1 MLRTEFQSLLDN
13 RILVLDGA
21 MGTMIQRY
29 CPGCENSELLN
40 IEHPEIISRI
50 HSEYI
55 DAGADIIECNSFSAN
70 KISQAAHGLCEKAR
84 SMAFEAA
91 RIAREAADKAGR
103 RVFVAGSMGP
113 TNKSLTLAQDAD
125 NPSFREYS
133 FDEMADSYAGQ
144 IRALIDGGVDMIVV
158 ETCFDALNCK
168 AALYAASLVREEYLR
183 KGKYPERFGNEPIP
197 AIVSVSV
204 SDRSGRTLT
213 GQTLEAFYTSVR
225 HYPLLAFGLNC
236 SLGAAAMSSLIE
248 DVSRFSDLPL
258 ICFPNAGM
266 PNEMGAYDQ
275 TPDQFASEVRGLAQR
290 GLLNIA
296 GGCCGTTPSHIAK
309 LAEAIKDLP
318 QRNSFGSPSTGELVA
333 SGLETVH
340 IDLETRNFTNIGERT
355 NVAGSRK
362 FAKLISAGDY
372 ETALKVAADQI
383 ENGALVIDINMDDA
397 MLEPG
402 KEMETFVRYV
412 QNDPSV
418 AKAALMIDSSRWDAI
433 LAGLKNSQGRC
444 IVNSISLKDG
454 ESEFLKKAAEIHRL
468 GAAMVVM
475 AFDENGQATTFS
487 RKTEICARAYGL
499 LTGIGIAPQDIIF
512 DCNVLSVGTGIAEHA
527 AYAVDFIESVRWIKS
542 NLPGA
547 KTSGGVSNLSFAFR
561 GNNKVRQAMHSA
573 FLYHAIDA
581 GLDMA
586 IVNPGMLQVYDEIEP
601 SLLACVEDVILNKDP
616 GATDRLIAKAQ
627 EISAV
632 ADAPSSPDNAQ
643 GLPRPGHMDS
653 DQSLR
658 DALVRGDMS
667 SVAEDALRSL
677 EIHGRAVDVIEGPL
691 MDGMRQVGELF
702 GNGKMFLPQ
711 VVKSAKVM
719 RTAVEALEPYLRNE
733 GAEGNGSSVRPKVI
747 LATVKGDIHDIGKNI
762 TGIVLGCNGFDVI
775 DLGVMVEKE
784 TILDAAVSHGAD
796 IIAVSGLITPSLYQM
811 EELCRE
817 MRSRGMDIPLFVGGA
832 TTSALHTAVKLAPL
846 YDHVFYGAD
855 ASQGAVNAKRCI
867 IDREAFEAEEH
878 ARQAQ
883 LRELYSR
890 GDNTRSAASDGPQKP
905 ARDVAREDFLRRE
918 ECTLEN
924 IPTREIPVNELIPYF
939 DWKMFLLTWGLKDSS
954 SPVARKT
961 VSDGRD
967 ALSRLAGELSVRISA
982 RFSDACSD
990 GSGIVF
996 DGIRLPML
1004 RQEED
1009 KFMSLCDFVPQEDMG
1024 FSSPFG
1030 MFAIS
1035 VKQSSPHPEGCTCPS
1050 CRPAD
1055 YESMM
1060 DRSVR
1065 VCLAEAASSWLDK
1078 WISDRLDRSDLKIC
1092 KPAAGYAS
1100 CPDHTLKRDILSLLP
1115 QGEKLGISFTESY
1128 AMIPDASICGFIFI
1142 HRNASYPEIRHISNS
1157 QYDSYSK
1164 ERGFSSQDAVRFLGN
1179 LVQNR

>member
-1 MLRTEFQSLLDN
+1 MVKTEFYSIIGD
-13 RILVLDGA
+13 RIMVLDGA

-29 CPGCENSELLN
+29 RPGCGNSELLN
-40 IEHPEIISRI
+40 LEQPEIISRI

-55 DAGADIIECNSFSAN
+55 MAGADIIECNSFSAN
-70 KISQAAHGLCEKAR
+70 RISQSAHGLEDKAEA
-84 SMAFEAA
+84 MAFEAA
-91 RIAREAADKAGR
+91 RLAREAADKAGR
-103 RVFVAGSMGP
+103 RVFVAGSIGP

-125 NPSFREYS
+125 NPAFREYS
-133 FDEMADSYAGQ
+133 FDQMAASYAGQ
-144 IRALIDGGVDMIVV
+144 IRALIDGGADLLIV

-168 AALYAASLVREEYLR
+168 AALYAASLVSEEYKR
-183 KGKYPERFGNEPIP
+183 AGKYPERFGDEPVP
-197 AIVSVSV
+197 VIVSVSV

-225 HYPLLAFGLNC
+225 HYPLLAFGINC
-236 SLGAAAMSSLIE
+236 SLGAGAMSALVE
-248 DVSRFSDLPL
+248 DISRFSDLPL

-275 TPDQFASEVRGLAQR
+275 SPRQFASEMQGLARR

-296 GGCCGTTPSHIAK
+296 GGCCGTTPEHISE
-309 LAEAIKDLP
+309 LSLSLRGVSPRDC
-318 QRNSFGSPSTGELVA
+318 RRSFASELVV
-333 SGLETVH
+333 SGLESVH

-397 MLEPG
+397 MLEPAR
-402 KEMETFVRYV
+402 EMETFVRYV

-433 LAGLKNSQGRC
+433 VAGLKNSQGRC

-454 ESEFLKKAAEIHRL
+454 EQEFLKKAAEISRL

-475 AFDENGQATTFS
+475 AFDEQGQATTFS
-487 RKTEICARAYGL
+487 RKTAICSRAYGL
-499 LTGIGIAPQDIIF
+499 LTGLGIAPQDIIF
-512 DCNVLSVGTGIAEHA
+512 DCNVLSVGTGIPEHA

-542 NLPGA
+542 HLPGA

-573 FLYHAIDA
+573 FLYHAVEA

-601 SLLACVEDVILNKDP
+601 GLLACVEDVILDRDG

-627 EISAV
+627 EISAEAAAGTPAQAEQDKTHAEQ
-632 ADAPSSPDNAQ
+632 ADA
-643 GLPRPGHMDS
+643 
-653 DQSLR
+653 DQCLR
-658 DALVRGDMS
+658 NALVKGDMS
-667 SVAEDALRSL
+667 SVAEDAIRSL
-677 EIHGRAVDVIEGPL
+677 EIHGKAVDVIEGPL

-702 GNGKMFLPQ
+702 GQGKMFLPQ

-733 GAEGNGSSVRPKVI
+733 GTQGDGPGRKPKVV

-784 TILDAAVSHGAD
+784 TILDTALAAKAE

-817 MRSRGMDIPLFVGGA
+817 MQSRGLDIPLFIGGA
-832 TTSALHTAVKLAPL
+832 TTSALHTAVRLAPL
-846 YDHVFYGAD
+846 YGHVFYGAD

-867 IDREAFEAEEH
+867 SDREAFEAEEH
-878 ARQAQ
+878 ANQAR
-883 LRELYSR
+883 LRELYAR
-890 GDNTRSAASDGPQKP
+890 GEGSKNPGTKAVRPERNVSP
-905 ARDVAREDFLRRE
+905 EDFLRME
-918 ECTLEN
+918 ECRLED
-924 IPTREIPVNELIPYF
+924 IPTREIPVDELIPFF
-939 DWKMFLLTWGLKDSS
+939 DWKMFLLTWGLKDAG
-954 SPVARKT
+954 SPVAMKT
-961 VSDGRD
+961 VSDGRE
-967 ALSRLAGELSVRISA
+967 ALKRLSGGLSVRISA
-982 RFSDACSD
+982 IFKQAESD
-990 GSGIVF
+990 GNNIVY
-996 DGIRLPML
+996 DGGSLPML

-1009 KFMSLCDFVPQEDMG
+1009 KFLSLCDFLPPAGSG
-1024 FSSPFG
+1024 FRSPFG

-1035 VKQSSPHPEGCTCPS
+1035 VSQVSAHPEGCTCPS
-1050 CRPAD
+1050 CSPAD
-1055 YESMM
+1055 YESLM

-1065 VCLAEAASSWLDK
+1065 VCLAEAASSWLDG
-1078 WISDRLDRSDLKIC
+1078 WLRERLLRSDLKVC

-1100 CPDHTLKRDILSLLP
+1100 CPDHTLKRDILSMLP
-1115 QGEKLGISFTESY
+1115 HGEELGISFTESY
-1128 AMIPDASICGFIFI
+1128 AMVPDASICGFIFI
-1142 HRNASYPEIRHISNS
+1142 HKDASYPEIRHISDS
-1157 QYDSYSK
+1157 QYGRYLK
-1164 ERGFSSQDAVRFLGN
+1164 ERGFSALEGRRFLGN
-1179 LVQNR
+1179 LLQNR